1 MATQAI
7 KNKRLS
13 KRIEDVQDIAD
24 RHVHVHV
31 HVSWLATATA
41 RQSLIKMKIING
53 LQRVAFPSWP
63 APRCYA
69 KCWPQRPNE
78 SKAKAENVCL
88 TNDSPFRRLSEASL
102 LAPKCVGNALQLC
115 AIGSINWKSTEIE
128 LKLRVFFGRKT
139 VRELLTAC

>member
-31 HVSWLATATA
+31 HVHVSWLATATA
-41 RQSLIKMKIING
+41 TATAAKFNKKMKIING

-63 APRCYA
+63 APRA
-69 KCWPQRPNE
+69 VMQNVGRKGQT
-78 SKAKAENVCL
+78 KAK
-88 TNDSPFRRLSEASL
+88 
-102 LAPKCVGNALQLC
+102 PKPKMFA
-115 AIGSINWKSTEIE
+115 
-128 LKLRVFFGRKT
+128 
-139 VRELLTAC
+139 